1 MEHGVV
7 MGIRYSQLCAAER
20 NVIQQ
25 GLNKGRSQGAIA
37 RDLGRPASAVSR
49 EINRNRV
56 GASYDAAIAG
66 LSTIRRRRHGPVKL
80 KWDSPLMQ
88 EVISKLRRGWS
99 PEQIAGRLRHMHPD
113 SPELRLSHET
123 IYRTLYLLPRGELR
137 KELLRMLRYSHKKR
151 KPRAQGQ
158 DRRGRL
164 VDMISIHARPEEV
177 LGRAVPGHWEGDM
190 IKGAGNK
197 SAVGTL
203 VERKSRFLLLAKMR
217 DCGADAAYESFS
229 RVMRYLPASVRK
241 TLTYDQGKEMARHKE
256 LAKKLRIGVYFAD
269 PHSPWQRPS
278 NENTNGLT
286 REYLPKGTDLSVY
299 SQAELNKIAKKL
311 NTRPRKCLG
320 FATPEE
326 IFDIEINRLSKGVA
340 LQS

>member
-1 MEHGVV
+1 
-7 MGIRYSQLCAAER
+7 
-20 NVIQQ
+20 
-25 GLNKGRSQGAIA
+25 
-37 RDLGRPASAVSR
+37 
-49 EINRNRV
+49 
-56 GASYDAAIAG
+56 
-66 LSTIRRRRHGPVKL
+66 
-80 KWDSPLMQ
+80 
-88 EVISKLRRGWS
+88 
-99 PEQIAGRLRHMHPD
+99 MHPD

-151 KPRAQGQ
+151 KLRAQGQ

-229 RVMRYLPASVRK
+229 RVMRYLPASIRK